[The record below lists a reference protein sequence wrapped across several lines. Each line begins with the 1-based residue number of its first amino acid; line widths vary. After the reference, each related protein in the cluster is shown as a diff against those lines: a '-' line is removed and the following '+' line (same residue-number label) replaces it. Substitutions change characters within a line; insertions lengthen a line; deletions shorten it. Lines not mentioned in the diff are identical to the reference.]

1 MGEAKGAEQTDAV
14 ILGGGEAVA
23 DDDGAADEGVDAGFE
38 DVRSATRRRGAGRL
52 REQDWLNSHG
62 FEL

>member
-1 MGEAKGAEQTDAV
+1 VGEAKGAEQTDAV
-14 ILGGGEAVA
+14 ILGGGETVA
-23 DDDGAADEGVDAGFE
+23 DDNGAADEGVDTGFE
-38 DVRSATRRRGAGRL
+38 DVGSATRRRRAGRL